1 MSLDILNYNVNFRP
15 HFSYRFKVDFVANPS
30 FGRFVKSVKLPSISI
45 NASDGRK
52 RYGNTQVVLPFFEF
66 GDQEMEITYVETDD
80 MQVLNH
86 LTNMM
91 HWPNSPTKEKIIV
104 TEYDDTM
111 KNVIKITEYEIVLS
125 EYNAPQWQSAGSTN
139 ALEINATYVV
149 RSMKDITKQEY
160 DMYNLPT
167 YSPAIVL
174 NQEMNV
180 IGSSVDKG
188 EGDDA
193 WKKFLAKLY
202 DAQTNPNVNKENSP
216 SSSAP
221 MPEGQQPQQ
230 PQGQSPVK
238 PAPSPINSKKY
249 STMTDAEQKAYLR
262 ELLKNEIS
270 GKATN
275 GHSRKEGNDNQV
287 YKNSSDDKKANPTQM
302 NYGYGNT
309 YATLKSLGADKLGE
323 ITFKANKDVVINGKK
338 YKKGE
343 TITFSNL
350 TAANEAL
357 KDETL
362 GSNGLVLDQAS
373 ADKLNN
379 LVLDKL
385 AGEMQKKFKE
395 KGIEDVID
403 NMNMNAQMG
412 LTHMV
417 YGGSGTLNSVTEGL
431 AKNKK
436 EAIDSL
442 QANGGYLGADYVEK
456 HKNDKGSTYKSTN
469 DKTQVTMTWNRLD
482 YMSEQ
487 GKTIKK
493 TDKNGNDIS
502 TPASKKQSQN
512 QQVAKNDKTNEKPLQ
527 KYTSSNSNRD
537 ADLAELRSKMQ
548 AAGVD
553 TTNTSQVVDYLVKD
567 GTITSSY
574 KKDQNGLCAT
584 GTNLVAAVTS
594 GATHMESTGNG
605 KDQNL
610 SCYGYK
616 KVASGKGADQLNDM
630 LKNGQLKEG
639 DVINIS
645 YSDGSKYG
653 HAVTVY
659 KDSKGQLAFAS
670 DYVQKSS
677 HGQSNASRVGEF
689 YIQRKA

>member
-91 HWPNSPTKEKIIV
+91 HWPNTPTKEKIIV

-287 YKNSSDDKKANPTQM
+287 YKNSSDDKKFNPTQM

-309 YATLKSLGADKLGE
+309 YAKLKSLGADKLGE

-379 LVLDKL
+379 LVLDNL

-431 AKNKK
+431 AKNKQ

-442 QANGGYLGADYVEK
+442 QTNGGYLGADYVEK

-469 DKTQVTMTWNRLD
+469 DKTQITMSWNRLD

-502 TPASKKQSQN
+502 TPASKKQE
-512 QQVAKNDKTNEKPLQ
+512 QQVAKNGKTNEKPLQ

>member
-180 IGSSVDKG
+180 IGSSVDQG

-249 STMTDAEQKAYLR
+249 STMTDAEQRAYLR
-262 ELLKNEIS
+262 EMLKNEIS

-309 YATLKSLGADKLGE
+309 YAKLKSLGADKLGE
-323 ITFKANKDVVINGKK
+323 ITFKANKDVVINGKT

-343 TITFSNL
+343 TVTFSNL

-379 LVLDKL
+379 LVLDNL
-385 AGEMQKKFKE
+385 AGEMQRKFKE

-431 AKNKK
+431 AKNKQ

-442 QANGGYLGADYVEK
+442 QANGGYLGVDYVEK

-487 GKTIKK
+487 GKIIKK

-512 QQVAKNDKTNEKPLQ
+512 QQVAKTNEKPLQ